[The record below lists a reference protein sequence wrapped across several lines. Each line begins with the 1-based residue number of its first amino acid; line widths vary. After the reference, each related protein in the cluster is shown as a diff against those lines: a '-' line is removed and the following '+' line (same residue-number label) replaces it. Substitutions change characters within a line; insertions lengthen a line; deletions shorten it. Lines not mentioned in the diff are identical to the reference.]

1 MACARRRLDEDGRLS
16 GFWELEGGLAAC
28 GRRAIPKSLE
38 VHALR
43 SGYGVVPL
51 WGASKHHDLA
61 SLSTLGYLGEDV
73 PDPHRIGV
81 DQGVV
86 EDHRHSIVGVNEPS
100 GGQPDEVP
108 TVRGPLTTAGPIP
121 AGSH

>member
-16 GFWELEGGLAAC
+16 GFWELEGVERPVIDGPPPA
-28 GRRAIPKSLE
+28 SLE

-61 SLSTLGYLGEDV
+61 SLGTLGYLSEDV
-73 PDPHRIGV
+73 PDPHGIGV
-81 DQGVV
+81 DQSIV
-86 EDHRHSIVGVNEPS
+86 EDYRHPIVGVDEPS
-100 GGQPDEVP
+100 GGQPDDQSQ
-108 TVRGPLTTAGPIP
+108 LFAGP
-121 AGSH
+121 